1 MDQQNLTYSE
11 AISKLENIL
20 GLMQSPNCDIDNL
33 SAYTTQAISLLKYCR
48 AKLTKCDEELK
59 KSLET
64 LPQASR
70 AADTVSSN
78 TISNTAANSAF
89 NEELPF

>member
-1 MDQQNLTYSE
+1 MDQQNLPYSE
-11 AISKLENIL
+11 AISNLENIL

-59 KSLET
+59 KSRET
-64 LPQASR
+64 LFAYEDH
-70 AADTVSSN
+70 AGDLTVVEGSP
-78 TISNTAANSAF
+78 AF
-89 NEELPF
+89 IQEILEEENHG